1 MSAKEQVF
9 SKKVEKAN
17 SEHSYIHITKDATG
31 KFKSSSIKL
40 RGFRQMF
47 ERDSHFVYVPA
58 LRCAGREELV
68 LEYLTS
74 LSYDEKDIRKYLT
87 DVYSASN
94 CNARLRDIEGEIQGI
109 PTQPKAEK
117 KNVSLDDIIRMRP
130 LLDNVK
136 FISAKGE
143 ESDSSASELKTFK
156 AKSKADLTSRL
167 DSLDADKVLDITGFN
182 PETNTGLSNK
192 KRTTGGSR
200 RPLAATGL
208 LNRVVFDFN
217 KGTEVAVKALIHL
230 GMSKTASEKAV
241 NEAVSSIKTVSLDKI
256 AVKK

>member
-9 SKKVEKAN
+9 SKKVEKA
-17 SEHSYIHITKDATG
+17 SAEHSYIHITKDATG
-31 KFKSSSIKL
+31 KFKTSSIKL

-68 LEYLTS
+68 FEYLTS
-74 LSYDEKDIRKYLT
+74 LSYDEKDVRKYMS

-94 CNARLRDIEGEIQGI
+94 CNARLRDIEGEIQSV

-117 KNVSLDDIIRMRP
+117 KSVSLDDIIRMRP

-136 FISAKGE
+136 FVSAKGE
-143 ESDSSASELKTFK
+143 ETESASELKTFK
-156 AKSKADLTSRL
+156 AKSKTDLTSRL

-200 RPLAATGL
+200 RPLAAAGL